1 MSRKRT
7 LLALAAVATTMVAWA
22 LLAPPERQLGEGIRL
37 VYLHVAAT
45 WAGLLGIYLAGLMG
59 LHLAITPNR
68 LPEGWTPA
76 LATGGL
82 ILFTVGLVLS
92 LASARVSW
100 GGILWEEPRLLA
112 SFGIVALGAVVW
124 WMTRGMANIRWR
136 GLAWA
141 IFATVSAVSLQAAEL
156 FFHPDAPIATSTSGE
171 IRLTFYG
178 LFALAVIAAGLI
190 VFMLL
195 PTNEPEQPEE

>member
-7 LLALAAVATTMVAWA
+7 LLALAAVATTMVVWA

-59 LHLAITPNR
+59 LRLAITPDR
-68 LPEGWTPA
+68 LPEGWTRA
-76 LATGGL
+76 FATGGL

-92 LASARVSW
+92 LASATVSW

-112 SFGIVALGAVVW
+112 SIGIVALGAAVW

-156 FFHPDAPIATSTSGE
+156 FFHPDEPIATSTSGE